1 MEDNIVVTLGLFAL
15 TFVAFCRFYTML
27 TGGDFIF
34 DFTESFYA
42 IHTISSD
49 SAIGLLFLGVF
60 GIVILVTAL
69 DSSS

>member
-1 MEDNIVVTLGLFAL
+1 MGMTLGLL
-15 TFVAFCRFYTML
+15 IVAFIAVCQFYNAY
-27 TGGDFIF
+27 TGGNLIS
-34 DFTESFYA
+34 DFTDSLSA
-42 IHTISSD
+42 VHTISTD

>member
-1 MEDNIVVTLGLFAL
+1 MEDNIVVTLGLV

-42 IHTISSD
+42 IHTISTD